1 MPRLPRI
8 YIEGSVYFI
17 TCRAEHDQDIFQQE
31 RDYKMF
37 LELLKKYQEQYDIK
51 IFAYVLMPDH
61 LHLLVEMTA
70 PAKGGAPVR
79 SQEISDFMHN
89 LNNAYTKYYNSAYDR
104 KGHLFRERFKAAIVE
119 KENYL
124 LKMSVYLHLNPQKL
138 NFTSDARTY
147 PYSSYPLYLGNESAC
162 AGHLNLNE
170 EIAEI
175 FSLLGETNYAD
186 FVNEMTTEEAESLH
200 KRLARGGI
208 LGSDEFV
215 KRARSHIQE
224 YQSQDNMQEP
234 EAPPSS
240 YRLFV
245 TTGSLVLIF
254 AASVAAGTYFYFVH
268 NRPKPVTQ
276 AKVMPVAI
284 RSPLDLN
291 NTEWQIRLMPAGEGS
306 EVGDT
311 LTFKD
316 GKLISARFDY
326 LGFSPSN
333 CSMAVESSGK
343 VIWETMQTTSEG
355 TASWHGEIEQGK
367 MRGIVSLR
375 QEGKPTQDFSFSSTG
390 KWRKK

>member
-1 MPRLPRI
+1 
-8 YIEGSVYFI
+8 
-17 TCRAEHDQDIFQQE
+17 
-31 RDYKMF
+31 MF

-61 LHLLVEMTA
+61 LHLLVEMTG
-70 PAKGGAPVR
+70 PAKGGQLVK
-79 SQEISDFMHN
+79 SQEISDFMQN
-89 LNNAYTKYYNSAYDR
+89 LNNAYTKYFNSAYDR

-119 KENYL
+119 KDNYL
-124 LKMSVYLHLNPQKL
+124 LKMTVYLHLNPQKL
-138 NFTSDARTY
+138 NFTADARTY
-147 PYSSYPLYLGNESAC
+147 PYSSYPLYLGNEPAC
-162 AGHLNLNE
+162 AGNLNLKE

-186 FVNEMTTEEAESLH
+186 FVNAVTAEESESFH

-215 KRARSHIQE
+215 KRVRSHIQE

-234 EAPPSS
+234 EPAPDS

-245 TTGSLVLIF
+245 TSGALVLIF

-268 NRPKPVTQ
+268 NKPKLLAQ
-276 AKVMPVAI
+276 GKVIPAAI
-284 RSPLDLN
+284 RTPRDLN
-291 NTEWQIRLMPAGEGS
+291 NTEWQIKLTPAGEGS
-306 EVGDT
+306 AVGDT

-326 LGFSPSN
+326 LGFTPSN

-343 VIWETMQTTSEG
+343 VIWETMQTTDKG
-355 TASWHGEIEQGK
+355 TVNWHGEIEQGK

-375 QEGKPTQDFSFSSTG
+375 QEGKPTQDFSFLSTG